1 MAYTAVATGKTP
13 ALIVYLL
20 DISGSM
26 DEQLEGIS
34 KIEHVNQAIERLLVR
49 MVQRSTK
56 GEVISPRYRLSMIA
70 YSDEPIDILGGVHTI
85 DEIVQ
90 LGKPTLSATN
100 STDTAAAFEMAR
112 DILRREI
119 AQMGP
124 SPVPP
129 APMICHLTD
138 GQFTGPDPEPI
149 AREIMQ
155 METPDGRVL
164 IENIYVGPNL
174 TTQPIYQV
182 ETWGGVMQI
191 NELSDQYAKKL
202 FNISSALPASYAE
215 VINEMGY
222 GLQRGAK
229 MLIPSSN
236 KDLIELAFAMSGA
249 TPTGR

>member
-1 MAYTAVATGKTP
+1 MPYHAVATGKTP
-13 ALIVYLL
+13 ALIIYLL

-26 DEQLEGIS
+26 NDKLDGIP
-34 KIEHVNQAIERLLVR
+34 KIEHVNEAIERLLVR
-49 MVQRSTK
+49 MVQRSSK

-70 YSDEPIDILGGVHTI
+70 YSDSPIDILGGIRTI

-90 LGKPTLSATN
+90 LGKPTLSATT
-100 STDTAAAFEMAR
+100 STNTAEAFKLAR
-112 DILRREI
+112 GLLEREF
-119 AQMGP
+119 ASLTG
-124 SPVPP
+124 STASP

-138 GQFTGPDPEPI
+138 GQFTGDDPEPV
-149 AREIMQ
+149 ARKIME
-155 METPDGRVL
+155 METPDGHVL
-164 IENIYVGPNL
+164 IENIYVGPSL
-174 TTQPIYQV
+174 TVQPITDV
-182 ETWGGVMQI
+182 ERWRGVMDI

-202 FNISSALPASYAE
+202 FNMSSPLPASYAE

-222 GLQRGAK
+222 ELQRGAK

>member
-1 MAYTAVATGKTP
+1 MAYNAVATGKTP
-13 ALIVYLL
+13 ALIIYLL

-26 DEQLEGIS
+26 ADRLDGIP

-49 MVQRSTK
+49 MVQRSAK
-56 GEVISPRYRLSMIA
+56 GELISPRYRLSMIA
-70 YSDEPIDILGGVHTI
+70 YSDSPLDILGGIRTI

-100 STDTAAAFEMAR
+100 STNTAAAFEMAR
-112 DILRREI
+112 DLLRHEI
-119 AQMGP
+119 AQMDY
-124 SPVPP
+124 STIAP

-138 GQFTGPDPEPI
+138 GQYTSADPEPI

-155 METPDGRVL
+155 METPDGAVL
-164 IENIYVGPNL
+164 IENIYVGSNL
-174 TTQPIYQV
+174 TVQPIYQV
-182 ETWGGVMQI
+182 ETWRGVMDPY
-191 NELSDQYAKKL
+191 ELSDPYAKKL
-202 FNISSALPASYAE
+202 FNFSSALPASYAE

-222 GLQRGAK
+222 ELQRGAR